1 MTETLWLLRFKSVL
15 AKMADGGM
23 GNDTLLQEYART
35 TKITFE
41 NKIIITTESCVIF
54 STLAIYG

>member
-23 GNDTLLQEYART
+23 GNDTLLQEYAST
-35 TKITFE
+35 IKITFE
-41 NKIIITTESCVIF
+41 NTIITTG
-54 STLAIYG
+54 LALFFRLYGYMAI